1 VVLKM
6 GGFLKTRNIY
16 LSSHSLWHLGIGA
29 DCVYKAGHPIYL
41 KEIYRKTGCN
51 FILSAENH
59 VWMTVMRE
67 NLILLNVIYQPLRKT
82 LGPTSDCM

>member
-51 FILSAENH
+51 FILSCLDDCYEGKLQNKFD
-59 VWMTVMRE
+59 TVECHISTPAQNPRPH
-67 NLILLNVIYQPLRKT
+67 Q
-82 LGPTSDCM
+82 